1 MNKTIE
7 TLATLPEKFL
17 LNIVLTAAVA
27 KTVGGYDE
35 IQVARELADAA
46 KEALELKQALLLRGM
61 DEQEITAI

>member
-35 IQVARELADAA
+35 IQVARELAEAA
-46 KEALELKQALLLRGM
+46 NEALELKQALLLRGM